1 MLCGRCFRDI
11 SNNQICPYCAFD
23 AGEEVKKRRESSAL
37 PLMYRL
43 KDYYLL
49 GELLGAGGF
58 GLTYLAYDRSKAET
72 VAIKEFFPGKICR
85 RSQDYTV
92 VPTRSEDVYNKSVQ
106 MFYEEAKTLFKLNGC
121 PSVVNVR
128 GFFRANNTA
137 YLVMEYVEGQSLKDF
152 CRDNMGHVPLERAK
166 NIIVQVALALSE
178 VHAMGIIHSDISPSN
193 ILIAPDGDIK
203 LIDFGASRSFISKEE
218 VEFQIQLKPSYAPP
232 EQYGDN
238 KGRIGPWTDI
248 YALACTFV
256 KMISGESVP
265 PAPERQKGAALP
277 DLSEWLGNDR
287 EKILAALTRA
297 LELDAQKRYSDIDC
311 FISDFSDY
319 VENDT
324 RTAAEQPAEK
334 ILSKIKKTILDH
346 VKQAEINFSSRQVYG
361 VIEVVQGKNSGTRL
375 KLESGKQY
383 FIGRQADMCDL
394 VVSDKSVIS
403 RVHCVVSFD
412 AAEKALTVYDKSSN
426 GVFLET
432 GQALNKGK
440 AVIRSDMLIVLA
452 NGEAVL
458 SFTLNKNKG

>member
-11 SNNQICPYCAFD
+11 SNNWICPYCAFD
-23 AGEEVKKRRESSAL
+23 VNAEMKKRRESSAL
-37 PLMYRL
+37 PLMYL
-43 KDYYLL
+43 IKEHYLL

-58 GLTYLAYDRSKAET
+58 GLTYLAYDRSRAET

-85 RSQDYTV
+85 RSQDYLV
-92 VPTRSEDVYNKSVQ
+92 IPTRSEDVYNKSVQ

-121 PSVVNVR
+121 PSVVNVK

-137 YLVMEYVEGQSLKDF
+137 YLVMEYVEGQSLKEF
-152 CRDNMGHVPLERAK
+152 CRNNMGHVPVTQAK
-166 NIIVQVALALSE
+166 HITVQAALALSE
-178 VHAMGIIHSDISPSN
+178 VHDMGIIHSDISPSN

-218 VEFQIQLKPSYAPP
+218 VAFQIQLKPSYAPP

-238 KGRIGPWTDI
+238 KGEIGPWTDI
-248 YALACTFV
+248 YALACTFI
-256 KMISGESVP
+256 KMVSGESVP
-265 PAPERQKGAALP
+265 SAPERQKGAELP
-277 DLSEWLGNDR
+277 DLTEWLVDDR
-287 EKILAALTRA
+287 EKILLALNHA
-297 LELDAQKRYSDIDC
+297 LELDYQKRYADINR

-324 RTAAEQPAEK
+324 RTASEQPGEK
-334 ILSKIKKTILDH
+334 LLDKIKKSFLTQ
-346 VKQAEINFSSRQVYG
+346 VKKVEASISSKQNSG
-361 VIEVVQGKNSGTRL
+361 IIEVVQGKNPGARL
-375 KLESGKQY
+375 KLENGKEY

-394 VVSDKSVIS
+394 VVSDNGVIS

-432 GQALNKGK
+432 GQALNRGK
-440 AVIRSDMLIVLA
+440 AVIRDDMLIILA